1 MYHPK
6 TRSLLTHAWLLS
18 VICLSPLHA
27 QRVDV
32 SAPAAPPGTTI
43 VDVAGFT
50 PPVLDNY
57 NATPAQVGTTQEIS
71 IPQSFGPFGQRP
83 ETDKTSEDGSVAL
96 RDPNGVIIWIDNL
109 NRAVTVPDSALA
121 KTLYVSNTECIVWQN
136 RFDGTFNNPG
146 SSSQVVIHRR
156 DDNGAVVSSN
166 PITVA
171 GTLLETTAIS
181 PGSYSF
187 TLVASQITPTTP
199 VAESR
204 ERFASGQTQAGT
216 PTFDVRDVDQWDRQV
231 FTLYRITFDS
241 QVQVLSSTVRT
252 VGKGGNLGSAAV
264 TATSAD
270 GALFIN
276 LSIAGNTFADQPEGE
291 FFYTVPSGIWVS
303 LLPNVEGF
311 VDVPVTRSAVFADEL
326 VLEPVEPVYVTNKR
340 LIYEDRNGATGVI
353 FDRNRQENGNSNLP
367 AGYPL
372 AADERVIPVSS
383 SSKPG
388 LTPYVYTVKDTGAG
402 QELQLYQVDGG
413 LEELGISQPL
423 TSPLQ
428 LGASYVRNPID
439 GSLLIRGGGADGV
452 IWFRT
457 TVDPDSGAA
466 TELLP
471 PVSIPESSLSR
482 PMFVSSDEA
491 ILWMNS
497 QAPVLPGGV
506 VRPANL
512 SHFYVDDAVVPE
524 TLVET
529 SLSDKNENGS
539 LTSPILGRY
548 VASTPPL
555 SPDALGEGWFIS
567 TFERT
572 SLRAASMRTFRIT
585 RSELADSDTDSLP
598 DWVEVQLDTD
608 PSNADDDADSLGD
621 GVEVFPFTIVRG
633 SFTYEQAVIDAKHR
647 GGWLAVPDSQLKLDA
662 LKSLVGPLPL
672 GGNYWLGAKAS
683 PGAPTSYLWQYDEV
697 GAPPLAP
704 VPVTVTNW
712 APGEPTTASGANRL
726 AIRSDYQW
734 LTLPPSRLGGYIMQ
748 FYTSNPRRQDTD
760 GDLLTDERERDNG
773 TNPNVLDTDGDGISD
788 YLEVIGYTWTSP
800 VFVENVENGFKSNP
814 LVRDS
819 DGDGIED
826 ADEARTTPF
835 GTNPQLFDTDGD
847 GLTDGEE
854 RNAGTNPLL
863 PDTDGDGFTDAD
875 EIGATPPSD
884 PTDQAS
890 TPGPGA
896 EVPPNPEMHD
906 QLQLVRQQD
915 NVSIPNAFSPFGNRS
930 DYNRFGDDGSAM
942 ILDVNG
948 VLLWQDANGVVRPL
962 PNSEFA
968 IPLVVSGTEAIVW
981 TNAFD
986 PARADGGALPILI
999 GVYQIDSVT
1008 GAIGDPKLL
1017 SLNGQQILP
1026 TAPITTTTQAY
1037 TIVSLDHR
1045 GEGLNGGTTAFVYRM
1060 TFAGNAQLTSQI
1072 QIPNLDDSVTAS
1084 PNVRA
1089 LGHGSDGSLVFS
1101 IDANAWMRDSL
1112 PGATFQTAQRF
1123 SPNFSSDLD
1132 SVTPHRR
1139 FFWVNGSHPGP
1150 ADIWKELSVADFRDN
1165 YALGSPAR
1173 VLYTAANRVV
1183 YQTGEDRPLRD
1194 ARRNTVTSA
1203 LTSDVSL
1210 VTPSG
1215 FVAGER
1221 YLPITTQTLEGETR
1235 WVYTTSSDRT
1245 SVKAYRLTNTGLQ
1258 LGYTSQLPVGILIDP
1273 SATVTKVN
1281 SSDGSAVI
1289 SPDNANLLWIFNNF
1303 QTPDKHALIVPNT
1316 QAARALFVHRN
1327 ELLIWANARDTINS
1341 TGGMKVADVRHY
1353 EQKNGSLVNP
1363 TSSFTSL
1370 SSKLNARYLLD
1381 TPTFSPDFERWFVTS
1396 VEKTSSTSAQFRTH
1410 RFVKYGLLDQDNDG
1424 LSDLQEVALGTD
1436 PRSPDTDRDGISDGE
1451 EVYPYVLVEGAFS
1464 WEQAR
1469 ADAARRGGRLA
1480 VLATADTQ
1488 SGLSQLIGAAMA
1500 SRSWWVG
1507 GHDTLTEGVYQW
1519 LDANGNKFGAPIASP
1534 GKWAPF
1540 QPSNLGEADG
1550 MEVRGSDLSWAMAP
1564 LTKIQGYVLEFD
1576 VTSPRVHDP
1585 EKRGDVDGDGLTYN
1599 EEQAAGTDP
1608 NVADSDGDGLNDAA
1622 ELYPFR
1628 YINAG
1633 FTWESARDS
1642 VKREGGR
1649 LAVFDTVAKI
1659 NGATRQIGN
1668 SLGGLNAWIGLNDIN
1683 PPFPVGSNAE
1693 GSFWWVNTVGDA
1705 IDPVTQA
1712 RVGSPLGSFTFWS
1725 AGQPNNVD
1733 NADGVSMGAG
1743 LVWRT
1748 LPVSTLQGY
1757 VVEFPASNPLV
1768 ADSDG
1773 DGLSDGDEINL
1784 YRTNP
1789 NNPDTDGD
1797 GLTDSL
1803 EIRIYDT
1810 DPTLADTDGDG
1821 LTDGQEVSGIA
1832 GVTSNPLAADTDGD
1846 LISDFDES
1854 RAVPPTNPNDPQ
1866 SFPAGVTPML
1876 SDNYSAPEK
1885 WTDDQTVTID
1895 QSMAQFGQRPTSV
1908 KTGEDGSA
1916 VLRDAN
1922 GALIW
1927 VNRTGQAVRVPST
1940 GLADALFVTNSELV
1954 VWDNRYNIPADAL
1967 GNDTESLVTIH
1978 RRDAAGVLTSS
1989 PQITLDGTVVETPQ
2003 VTPLTYAL
2011 NILTYKRWDDGAE
2024 SIQDVE
2030 TTFEGVTT
2038 ITGTQPVNAWD
2049 RMELNFYTL
2058 TWEGQAKLIEIPS
2071 PSIPRFASIGAVPVS
2086 PTPIGYGSDGS
2097 MAFNFIRADQT
2108 RFGARENVANG
2119 DVVTVTGW
2127 LSNTGLISYLPNRT
2141 TTVGHVSN
2149 NRLIGFTPGSFSAAV
2164 IGDDGTVIVP
2174 ESNIPA
2180 VVRDIRRSGTVTTI
2194 NVLQRLETPGEV
2206 MLPFNTYTKVGAP
2219 VHMYMTDVSN
2229 RSVVLYNGDRTIVK
2243 QGTSVIL
2250 PSTAEIA
2257 PDATF
2262 VRNAVDGSLLLKP
2275 NNSGTDLFWIRST
2288 VGTPS
2293 VLPTLLR
2300 PFALRGSLAA
2310 LPMFV
2315 NNSEAVA
2322 WDNGR
2327 AAVGPLGVIPSA
2339 TISHVTWDTTRQAAI
2354 VRSLTP
2360 PIEGRHVVN
2369 TPQVVL
2375 DPETEGWFVHTFEKS
2390 DPRSALVRT
2399 YRLAKAL
2406 SSDRDK
2412 DGLPDSIE
2420 MVLGT
2425 DPSDPDSDNDGLTD
2439 GDELYPYYVIDGQF
2453 TWEEAV
2459 ADAIAKGGRLA
2470 EVKNRDEYLAMVKR
2484 FDGRTLGNLWLG
2496 ASDTVRE
2503 SAWVWQDGTALNS
2516 GSWTAAS
2523 TPSWAS
2529 FYSQT
2534 GGQFIPWAAGRPN
2547 NANNADGLILSND
2560 RRFEDR
2566 PVLER
2571 RGYLIEYARTA
2582 PKNRDSDGDGMLDS
2596 AEIQNGTNPL
2606 GVEPFTGIPE
2616 FTPEDSESGL
2626 AIVPF
2631 GEAGLGYR
2639 GLVYDL
2645 EKGHVFHMTLDVS
2658 KRGAFSSTLR
2668 GLTREVR
2675 NQFKGGFNS
2684 FGYHV
2689 SNSPNGLP
2697 NVTQIE
2703 LQLKKDVSDGWIIV
2717 GRASTSTG
2725 ELLGIELRPIKH
2737 GKSNPYPRAGRITV
2751 ALPVPAALVD
2761 RGPQGAGVAV
2771 GSINRGGQVA
2781 LSMHLPDGGRAS
2793 YSGPI
2798 LSGDKLA
2805 LFGIFDS
2812 PNRSVLIGPVDMAY
2826 NTVDRDFGGF
2836 VRFYSAAAPAGA
2848 RYGSGF
2854 EQIRSVVGAR
2864 YVAPARGF
2872 FAARGFASIPRNA
2885 SFNFEGG
2892 DFSGV
2897 SKISTWGV
2905 NNRLTIQGSPTDSGR
2920 ASFTPA
2926 TGLLTYSYTLTDP
2939 ARQMINANARAN
2951 AVVIQ
2956 KSAKVEG
2963 YYTSGL
2969 SDGVFT
2975 VTPHDG
2981 GNVPSTTMIAPFR
2994 KVVVVGGQTYDV
3006 AVDSPGQWQLEIPAN
3021 TDWLAAEI
3029 IQGGIPLTAPV
3040 VVAPVVVD
3048 PAVVPPLPG
3057 AITAPPVV
3065 EFSKVVGSGKGT
3077 VRITVGPNSTY
3088 YPREATLRIAGV
3100 AHKVSQNRN

>member
-109 NRAVTVPDSALA
+109 NRAVTIPNSALA

-156 DDNGAVVSSN
+156 DDNGAIVSSP

-187 TLVASQITPTTP
+187 TLVTSQITPTTP
-199 VAESR
+199 IAESR

-270 GALFIN
+270 GSLFIN

-311 VDVPVTRSAVFADEL
+311 VDVPVRRSAVFADDLASES
-326 VLEPVEPVYVTNKR
+326 VEPVFVTNKR
-340 LIYEDRNGATGVI
+340 LIYEDRNGDTGVI
-353 FDRNRQENGNSNLP
+353 LDRNRQENGNSNLP
-367 AGYPL
+367 VSYPL
-372 AADERVIPVSS
+372 DADERVIPVSS

-388 LTPYVYTVKDTGAG
+388 LTPYVYTVKGAG
-402 QELQLYQVDGG
+402 AVQELQLYQADGG
-413 LEELGISQPL
+413 LVELGISQPL

-428 LGASYVRNPID
+428 LGASYVRNPVD
-439 GSLLIRGGGADGV
+439 GSLLIRGEGTDG
-452 IWFRT
+452 ILWFRT

-466 TELLP
+466 TELLA
-471 PVSIPESSLSR
+471 PVSIPGSTLSR
-482 PMFVSSDEA
+482 PMFVSSEEA
-491 ILWMNS
+491 ILWMNA
-497 QAPVLPGGV
+497 QAPVLPGGL
-506 VRPANL
+506 VRPADL
-512 SHFYVDDAVVPE
+512 VHFYVDETVDPE

-529 SLSDKNENGS
+529 SLSDKNENGD

-548 VASTPPL
+548 VASAPPL
-555 SPDALGEGWFIS
+555 SPDATEEGWFIS

-572 SLRAASMRTFRIT
+572 SLRAASMRTYRVT
-585 RSELADSDTDSLP
+585 RSQLADSDTDSLP
-598 DWVEVQLDTD
+598 DWVELQLDTD
-608 PSNADDDADSLGD
+608 SSNADDDADNLGD

-633 SFTYEQAVIDAKHR
+633 SFTYEQAVIDAKNR
-647 GGWLAVPDSQLKLDA
+647 GGWLAVPDSQLKLDV

-672 GGNYWLGAKAS
+672 GTNYWLGAKAS
-683 PGAPTSYLWQYDEV
+683 SIAPTSYLWQYDEV
-697 GAPPLAP
+697 GATPLAP
-704 VPVTVTNW
+704 SPVTVTNW
-712 APGEPTTASGANRL
+712 APGEPTTASGASRL

-748 FYTSNPRRQDTD
+748 FYTSNPRKPDTD
-760 GDLLTDERERDNG
+760 GDLLTDELERDNG

-788 YLEVIGYTWTSP
+788 YLEVVGYTWVSSE
-800 VFVENVENGFKSNP
+800 FVENVEKGFRSNP

-819 DGDGIED
+819 DGDGIND
-826 ADEARTTPF
+826 ADEAKATPP

-854 RNAGTNPLL
+854 FTAGTNPLVQ
-863 PDTDGDGFTDAD
+863 DTDTDGFTDA
-875 EIGATPPSD
+875 EELGASPPSN
-884 PTDQAS
+884 PNNQAD
-890 TPGPGA
+890 TPAPGA
-896 EVPPNPEMHD
+896 LVPPNPDMHD

-930 DYNRFGDDGSAM
+930 DYNRYGDDGSAM

-948 VLLWQDANGVVRPL
+948 VLLWQDATGVVRPL

-986 PARADGGALPILI
+986 PARAGGEVPLQI
-999 GVYQIDSVT
+999 GFYQYDSAT
-1008 GAIGDPKLL
+1008 GLIGDPKLL
-1017 SLNGQQILP
+1017 SLSGQQLLA
-1026 TAPITTTTQAY
+1026 TAPITSTTQAY
-1037 TIVSLDHR
+1037 TIVSLEHR
-1045 GEGLNGGTTAFVYRM
+1045 GEGDFGGTTAFVYRM

-1072 QIPNLDDSVTAS
+1072 QIPNLDDSITAS
-1084 PNVRA
+1084 AKVRA

-1101 IDANAWMRDSL
+1101 IDATAWML
-1112 PGATFQTAQRF
+1112 PSVPSVTFQTDPQ
-1123 SPNFSSDLD
+1123 P
-1132 SVTPHRR
+1132 SVFDNEHQTFAHRR
-1139 FFWVNGSHPGP
+1139 IFWVNGSHPGP
-1150 ADIWKELSVADFRDN
+1150 ADIWKELAAADLRANHSAD
-1165 YALGSPAR
+1165 LPAR
-1173 VLYTAANRVV
+1173 VLYTSAGRVV
-1183 YQTGEDRPLRD
+1183 YQTAEDRTLRD
-1194 ARRNTVTSA
+1194 ARRNTVTAA
-1203 LTSDVSL
+1203 LTKDDPM

-1215 FVAGER
+1215 FVVGEEQ
-1221 YLPITTQTLEGETR
+1221 YLPMTTQTLEGETR
-1235 WVYTTSSDRT
+1235 WVYSTTTSDRT

-1258 LGYTSQLPVGILIDP
+1258 LGYTSQLPAGILIDR

-1281 SSDGSAVI
+1281 SLDGSAVI

-1303 QTPDKHALIVPNT
+1303 QTSDKHALVVPNT

-1327 ELLIWANARDTINS
+1327 ELLVWANARDTANG

-1353 EQKNGSLVNP
+1353 EQKNGALVNP

-1381 TPTFSPDFERWFVTS
+1381 TPTFTPDFERWSVTS
-1396 VEKTSSTSAQFRTH
+1396 VEKTSPTSAQFRTH
-1410 RFVKYGLLDQDNDG
+1410 RFVQYGLLDQDNDG
-1424 LSDLQEVALGTD
+1424 LSDLQEVAAGTD
-1436 PRSPDTDRDGISDGE
+1436 PRSPDTDRDGISDAE
-1451 EVYPYVLVEGAFS
+1451 EVFPYVLVEGAFS

-1480 VLATADTQ
+1480 VLATEGAQ
-1488 SGLSQLIGAAMA
+1488 GGLSQLVGAAMA
-1500 SRSWWVG
+1500 NRSWWVG

-1519 LDANGNKFGAPIASP
+1519 LDANGNKFGDRIGSP

-1550 MEVRGSDLSWAMAP
+1550 MEVRGFNLSWAMAP
-1564 LTKIQGYVLEFD
+1564 VSKSQGYVLEYD
-1576 VTSPRVHDP
+1576 STNPLVHDP

-1599 EEQAAGTDP
+1599 EEQLAGTNP
-1608 NVADSDGDGLNDAA
+1608 NVADTDGDGLNDGA

-1683 PPFPVGSNAE
+1683 PPFPVGSSAE
-1693 GSFWWVNTVGDA
+1693 GSFWWVNAAGDA

-1712 RVGSPLGSFTFWS
+1712 RVGTPLGAFTFWT

-1757 VVEFPASNPLV
+1757 VVEFPTSDPLA

-1784 YRTNP
+1784 HRTNP

-1803 EIRIYDT
+1803 EIKPHNT
-1810 DPTLADTDGDG
+1810 DPRLADTDGDG
-1821 LTDGQEVSGIA
+1821 LTDGQEVNGIA

-1854 RAVPPTNPNDPQ
+1854 RAVPATNPNDPQ
-1866 SFPAGVTPML
+1866 SFPAGVTPLL

-1885 WTDDQTVTID
+1885 WTADQTVTID

-1927 VNRTGQAVRVPST
+1927 IDRVGQAVRVPNT

-2003 VTPLTYAL
+2003 VTPLTYTL

-2024 SIQDVE
+2024 SIQDVN
-2030 TTFEGVTT
+2030 TVNEGVTT
-2038 ITGTQPVNAWD
+2038 VTTQPVNAWD

-2058 TWEGQAKLIEIPS
+2058 TWEGQAKLVEIPS
-2071 PSIPRFASIGAVPVS
+2071 PSIPRFASIGAVPVT

-2097 MAFNFIRADQT
+2097 MAFNFIRAAQD
-2108 RFGARENVANG
+2108 RFAATENVANG

-2141 TTVGHVSN
+2141 TAVGHVSN
-2149 NRLIGFTPGSFSAAV
+2149 NRLIGFTPGSFTAAF
-2164 IGDDGTVIVP
+2164 IAEDGTVLAP

-2180 VVRDIRRSGTVTTI
+2180 VVRDIRRSGTVTTL

-2206 MLPFNTYTKVGAP
+2206 LLPFNTYTKVGAP

-2250 PSTAEIA
+2250 PSGAEIA

-2262 VRNAVDGSLLLKP
+2262 VRNALDGSLLLKP
-2275 NNSGTDLFWIRST
+2275 NDSGTDLFWIRST

-2322 WDNGR
+2322 WNNGR
-2327 AAVGPLGVIPSA
+2327 AAVGALGVIPSA
-2339 TISHVTWDTTRQAAI
+2339 SISHVTWDTIRQAAI
-2354 VRSLTP
+2354 FRSLTP

-2459 ADAIAKGGRLA
+2459 ADAIAKGGKLA
-2470 EVKNRDEYLAMVKR
+2470 EVKNRDAYLAMVKR
-2484 FDGRTLGNLWLG
+2484 FDGRVMGNLWLG
-2496 ASDTVRE
+2496 ASDSVSE
-2503 SAWVWQDGTALNS
+2503 SSWVWQDGTALS
-2516 GSWTAAS
+2516 GANWTAAS

-2529 FYSQT
+2529 FYSQP

-2547 NANNADGLILSND
+2547 NANNADGLILTNE

-2566 PVLER
+2566 PILER
-2571 RGYLIEYARTA
+2571 RGYLIEYAKTS
-2582 PKNRDSDGDGMLDS
+2582 PTNRDSDGDGMLDS
-2596 AEIQNGTNPL
+2596 DEIQNGTNPL
-2606 GVEPFTGIPE
+2606 AVEPFTGIPN
-2616 FTPEDSESGL
+2616 FTPLGLNNSEAPLVPFRDAGL
-2626 AIVPF
+2626 A
-2631 GEAGLGYR
+2631 YH
-2639 GLVYDL
+2639 GLVFDS
-2645 EKGHVFHMTLDVS
+2645 KQGHVFHMTMNVS
-2658 KRGAFSSTLR
+2658 GRGAFSSSLR
-2668 GLTREVR
+2668 GLTGGARGT
-2675 NQFKGGFNS
+2675 FKGSLNAS
-2684 FGYHV
+2684 GYYI
-2689 SNSPNGLP
+2689 SAAPSGLP
-2697 NVTQIE
+2697 NVTSLE
-2703 LQLKKDVSDGWIIV
+2703 LLLKKDAGVWMVV
-2717 GRASTSTG
+2717 GRAMTSTG
-2725 ELLGIELRPIKH
+2725 DQLGIELRPAKY
-2737 GKSNPYPRAGRITV
+2737 GKSNPYPAGRITM
-2751 ALPVPAALVD
+2751 ALPLLSALVD

-2771 GSINRGGQVA
+2771 GSISRVGQVA
-2781 LSMHLPDGGRAS
+2781 LTMHLPDGGRS
-2793 YSGPI
+2793 TYSGPI
-2798 LSGDKLA
+2798 LSGDNLA
-2805 LFGIFDS
+2805 LFGLS
-2812 PNRSVLIGPVDMAY
+2812 NSLNRSVLLGPVDMAA
-2826 NTVDRDFGGF
+2826 NSVDRDFGGF
-2836 VRFYSAAAPAGA
+2836 VRFYSGAAPAGT
-2848 RYGSGF
+2848 RYSSGF
-2854 EQIRSVVGAR
+2854 EQIRTVVGAR

-2872 FAARGFASIPRNA
+2872 FAVRGFASIPRNA
-2885 SFNFEGG
+2885 SFNFQGG

-2897 SKISTWGV
+2897 SKISTWGI
-2905 NNRLTIQGSPTDSGR
+2905 NNKLTIQGSPTDSGR
-2920 ASFTPA
+2920 ASFAAA
-2926 TGLLTYSYTLTDP
+2926 TGLLTYSYTLTD
-2939 ARQMINANARAN
+2939 AVREMVNANAKAN

-2969 SDGVFT
+2969 SDGMFT

-2981 GNVPSTTMIAPFR
+2981 GDVPSTTMIAPFKR
-2994 KVVVVGGQTYDV
+2994 DVGVEGLIYDV
-3006 AVDSPGQWQLEIPAN
+3006 AVDSPGQWELVFPLQPVGSEI
-3021 TDWLAAEI
+3021 WVSAEI
-3029 IQGGIPLTAPV
+3029 IRGGIPINVPVVAAPEGTPPLADGAAAAPV
-3040 VVAPVVVD
+3040 VE
-3048 PAVVPPLPG
+3048 L
-3057 AITAPPVV
+3057 
-3065 EFSKVVGSGKGT
+3065 SKVIGSGKGT
-3077 VRITVGPNSTY
+3077 VRVTVGRNDTY
-3088 YPREATLRIAGV
+3088 YRRKLNLQIAGV
-3100 AHKVSQNRN
+3100 PHAITQANH